1 MNNFIKNR
9 QLRIFISS
17 TFRDM
22 QAERDYLIQNT
33 FPSLRKYC
41 AERDVLLQEIDL
53 RWGITEEESKQGK
66 VVDTCLKEIKNTY
79 PFFIGLLGERY
90 GWVPDEQEQENIK
103 STGIFEDKEFAW
115 VQSKLREGTSITEIE
130 IQNGVLRAEGKVHA
144 YFYFRSPTMEVPDDF
159 KEQAGSEGAI
169 KLESLKK
176 TIREQKKY
184 PVKEYESVIK
194 LGELVERD
202 IKYLVDT
209 QFPKFFKNEYH
220 KEQYEQMAFL
230 KSRTV
235 VYIPVTELDKEL
247 DLFAESE
254 ARGLM
259 ITGDSGMGKSALLA
273 NWIQKREN
281 RGGEK
286 TVYHFISQSRSSENY
301 IKIMLWLQK
310 EIWRVCGF
318 LKSNPDGAWLVIGVS
333 LGLIPVIGGI
343 VAGRWFIV
351 IGLIA
356 GIITSLLGMVS
367 AMGHGWGL
375 LSLTFIS
382 GSIVL
387 GIHMRHPFIFGLVG
401 VIVGIVFWGI
411 GYGKY
416 QWPRYK
422 AAKDRAEKMSWND
435 KNAKE
440 DLGAFNLQESL
451 LAAQRLGR
459 LIIVLDGLDKLS
471 DDNAKLL
478 NWLPVLP
485 ENTKLVLSTVKNPA
499 ATEHFRN
506 MNYQIIE
513 MPALDAENRKTL
525 IKNYLA
531 QYGKSLTENQIKKLA
546 CDKKNENP
554 LALITI
560 LDELRM
566 FGKFEE
572 LDVEIDRY
580 LNVENIP
587 DLFKLVLERLEK
599 SNTGKKEFVR
609 DVFSLLYVSQEGLYE
624 NEILKITGNRP
635 LCWSQLFNG
644 TANHLIIRGGRVTFA
659 HNFIREA
666 AKIRYL
672 PQKTEEKQ
680 FRDKIVRLMKSDAVS
695 DNRKYDELS
704 RQYFELENWDDLYNL
719 LLNFSV
725 TDYLLQNNEDYFSQY
740 WRALL
745 DIDKQKYDIENYLG
759 LDAQGRNTKEVS
771 AFFIKMSLF
780 AAESLF
786 DSSVSVKFT
795 RKSME
800 LTDENYAKQN
810 VS

>member
-1 MNNFIKNR
+1 
-9 QLRIFISS
+9 
-17 TFRDM
+17 
-22 QAERDYLIQNT
+22 
-33 FPSLRKYC
+33 
-41 AERDVLLQEIDL
+41 VLLQEIDL
-53 RWGITEEESKQGK
+53 RWGITEEESKQGN
-66 VVDTCLKEIKNTY
+66 VVDICLKEIKNTH

-90 GWVPDEQEQENIK
+90 GWVPNEHEQENIK
-103 STGIFEDKEFAW
+103 SAGVFEDKEYSW
-115 VQSKLREGTSITEIE
+115 VQEKLREGASITEIE

-144 YFYFRSPTMEVPDDF
+144 YFYFRSPEMEVPDDF

-220 KEQYEQMAFL
+220 KEQYEQTAFL

-247 DLFAESE
+247 DRFAESE

-281 RGGEK
+281 RDGEK
-286 TVYHFISQSRSSENY
+286 TVYHFISQSRSSGNY

-318 LKSNPDGAWLVIGVS
+318 LKSNPDGVWPVIGVS
-333 LGLIPVIGGI
+333 LGLIPVIGGF
-343 VAGRWFIV
+343 VLKHWF

-356 GIITSLLGMVS
+356 GIITSLLGMFSVM
-367 AMGHGWGL
+367 AHGWGL
-375 LSLTFIS
+375 LSLALIS
-382 GSIVL
+382 GGITL
-387 GIHMRHPFIFGLVG
+387 GIYLRHPFIFGLVG
-401 VIVGIVFWGI
+401 VIAGIVFWGI
-411 GYGKY
+411 GLDKH
-416 QWPRYK
+416 QCPSFQ
-422 AAKDRAEKMSWND
+422 AAKNRAKKTSWND
-435 KNAKE
+435 ETAKE

-451 LAAQRLGR
+451 LSSQRFGR
-459 LIIVLDGLDKLS
+459 LIVVLDGLDKLS

-485 ENTKLVLSTVKNPA
+485 GNVKLVLSTVKYPA
-499 ATEHFRN
+499 VTEHFRS

-566 FGKFEE
+566 FGKFED
-572 LDVEIDRY
+572 LDVEIERY
-580 LNVENIP
+580 LNAENIP
-587 DLFKLVLERLEK
+587 DLFKLVFERLEK

-680 FRDKIVRLMKSDAVS
+680 FREKIVMLMKNDAIS
-695 DNRKYDELS
+695 DNRKYGELS
-704 RQYFELENWDDLYNL
+704 WQYFELENWDDLYNL

-725 TDYLLQNNEDYFSQY
+725 TDYLLQNNEDYFSKY
-740 WRALL
+740 WSALL
-745 DIDKQKYDIENYLG
+745 AIDKQKYAIENYLG
-759 LDAQGRNTKEVS
+759 LDTQGRKAKAIS
-771 AFFIKMSLF
+771 DFFLKMSLF

-786 DSSVSVKFT
+786 DSAASAKFT

-800 LTDENYAKQN
+800 LADENYAKQN